1 MELEP
6 LLTQVH
12 DQVLAAAALG
22 DDRTR
27 QIAESLAGAVSTSVQ
42 LAIVN
47 ALSAAADEV
56 TGALLD
62 YPGSPAVTVRLD
74 GSDVRF
80 DVRGTEAPAA
90 AEPRADDSDNSA
102 RISLR
107 LPESLKTDVEA
118 AAARDGVSV
127 NTWLVRAAD
136 TALTPT
142 WSNAARMA
150 ASWAESAGKHGGSSH
165 RVTGWING

>member
-1 MELEP
+1 MMLCWRP
-6 LLTQVH
+6 ARKRHFLLLA
-12 DQVLAAAALG
+12 VLACRVLGAQSPSAGTDLQAVVCKVALPPG
-22 DDRTR
+22 W
-27 QIAESLAGAVSTSVQ
+27 ALA
-42 LAIVN
+42 
-47 ALSAAADEV
+47 
-56 TGALLD
+56 
-62 YPGSPAVTVRLD
+62 R
-74 GSDVRF
+74 
-80 DVRGTEAPAA
+80 EAPAA
-90 AEPRADDSDNSA
+90 AEPRADDSDNTA

-136 TALTPT
+136 TALAPT

>member
-80 DVRGTEAPAA
+80 DVRSTEAPTT
-90 AEPRADDSDNSA
+90 AEPRDDSDNSA